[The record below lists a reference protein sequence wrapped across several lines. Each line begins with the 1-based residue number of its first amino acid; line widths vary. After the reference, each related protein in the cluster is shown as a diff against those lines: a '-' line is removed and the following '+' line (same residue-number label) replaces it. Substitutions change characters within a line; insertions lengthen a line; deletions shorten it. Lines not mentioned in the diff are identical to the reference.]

1 MVAINPSRKYIFS
14 HLKNKENR
22 RTVTGKFGYEFEKRN
37 FGKNAFKN
45 GRGGG
50 DF

>member
-22 RTVTGKFGYEFEKRN
+22 RTVTEKFGYEFKKRN
-37 FGKNAFKN
+37 LGKMRLKA
-45 GRGGG
+45 GGGG